1 MTLERNVS
9 VRTPESIAFYYEL
22 AGLGSRFLAVALDFI
37 IQSLGALAILLLAL
51 WAAPGAQSLAASLHI
66 KSATFQAV
74 VISIAV
80 IMLFL
85 LYSGYFIAFE
95 TLWNG
100 QTPGKRLIGIRVV
113 RDGGYPVAFM
123 DSAIRNLIRVIESVF
138 AYIPS
143 IVSCLASSQNKRLG
157 DLAAGTIVVRDRA
170 FEVVDPK
177 QWMSGDADFAAEA
190 QPLSGL
196 DRVTDD
202 EYALAQRYV
211 ARSHML
217 EPYAAQQTAS
227 RIAAALR
234 SKLGSEAARYSD
246 HELLVRIAAQRRR

>member
-1 MTLERNVS
+1 LERNVS
-9 VRTPESIAFYYEL
+9 VRTPESIEFYYEL

-37 IQSLGALAILLLAL
+37 IQFFAGFIIVLLAL
-51 WAAPGAQSLAASLHI
+51 WAGPGAQSLAASLHI

-80 IMLFL
+80 IVLFL
-85 LYSGYFIAFE
+85 VYSGYFIAFE
-95 TLWNG
+95 TFWNG

-123 DSAIRNLIRVIESVF
+123 DSAIRNLIRVIESVL

-143 IVSCLASSQNKRLG
+143 VISCLASSQNKRLG

-170 FEVVDPK
+170 FEVADPR
-177 QWMSGDADFAAEA
+177 QWISGDADPASET
-190 QPLSGL
+190 QQLSGL
-196 DRVTDD
+196 DRVSDS

-227 RIAAALR
+227 TIAAAIR
-234 SKLGSEAARYSD
+234 PKLGSDAARYSD
-246 HELLVRIAAQRRR
+246 HELLVRIAARRRP